1 MSKGRILIVEDDFD
15 ISNMLRIY
23 FQSHGYE
30 VAVAQR
36 GEDALEMCRKQ
47 LPHIIVLDIMLPDMD
62 GYDVCRELRSN
73 LRTSHVPIIFLTQK
87 DERSDKIHGLELG
100 ADDYITKP
108 FDLEELKLRVKSAI
122 SRATIQSLTNPTT
135 GLPGGRLIEDQL
147 RNLMRRDGWGIVYAG
162 LRGFEAFNE
171 VYGFVAGEEVLRF
184 VAMILGQTVDNLG
197 TPNDFIGHIG
207 GDDFIVIT
215 SKKLVQTMVEDLQKR
230 FEDGV
235 GTHYDWQTREQGY
248 LIVRDE
254 EGNER
259 QADLMTIALG
269 VTTVDDGPFADIRE
283 ITEAAATARRE
294 GREGGAGQ
302 GKGKGKGLGS

>member
-1 MSKGRILIVEDDFD
+1 MSEGRMLIVEDDFD

-62 GYDVCRELRSN
+62 GYDVCRELRNN

-147 RNLMRRDGWGIVYAG
+147 RNLMRREDWGILYVG
-162 LRGFEAFNE
+162 LLGFDAFTE

-184 VAMILGQTVDNLG
+184 MAMILGQTVDGLG

-207 GDDFIVIT
+207 GDDFIVISADKGLT
-215 SKKLVQTMVEDLQKR
+215 DAMVRDLTQR
-230 FEDGV
+230 FDDGI

-248 LIVRDE
+248 LLVRDE
-254 EGNER
+254 AGNET
-259 QADLMTIALG
+259 QVDLMTIAIG
-269 VTTVDDGPFADIRE
+269 VLSAEDGPFSDIRE
-283 ITEAAATARRE
+283 ITEAAASARRE
-294 GREGGAGQ
+294 GREAG
-302 GKGKGKGLGS
+302 S

>member
-1 MSKGRILIVEDDFD
+1 MARDGVLLSASKGGNMSEGRMLIVEDDFD

-36 GEDALEMCRKQ
+36 GEDALAMCRKQ

-122 SRATIQSLTNPTT
+122 SRATVQSLTNPTT

-147 RNLMRRDGWGIVYAG
+147 RQLMRRDEWGILYVG
-162 LRGFEAFNE
+162 LQGFDAFTE

-184 VAMILGQTVDNLG
+184 MAMILGQTVDSTG
-197 TPNDFIGHIG
+197 TQNDFIGHVG
-207 GDDFIVIT
+207 GDDFLVIT
-215 SKKLVQTMVEDLQKR
+215 DDRKLVQPMVRDLGKR
-230 FEDGV
+230 FDEGI
-235 GTHYDWQTREQGY
+235 GTHYDWQTREQGF
-248 LIVRDE
+248 LLVRDE
-254 EGNER
+254 AGNET
-259 QADLMTIALG
+259 QVDLMTIAIGILS
-269 VTTVDDGPFADIRE
+269 VEDGPFSDIRE
-283 ITEAAATARRE
+283 ITEAAASARRE
-294 GREGGAGQ
+294 A
-302 GKGKGKGLGS
+302 

>member
-1 MSKGRILIVEDDFD
+1 MAQVRMLIVEDDFD

-23 FQSHGYE
+23 FQSNGYE

-62 GYDVCRELRSN
+62 GYDVCRELRGN

-122 SRATIQSLTNPTT
+122 NRATIQSLTNPTT
-135 GLPGGRLIEDQL
+135 GLPGGKLIEDQL
-147 RNLMRRDGWGIVYAG
+147 RQLIRRNDWGIIYVN
-162 LRGFEAFNE
+162 LQEFNAFNE

-184 VAMILGQTVDNLG
+184 VGMVMNQTVDSMG
-197 TPNDFIGHIG
+197 TANDFIGHIG
-207 GDDFIVIT
+207 GDDFIVMT
-215 SKKLVQTMVEDLQKR
+215 TKDLVKPMVQDLKQR
-230 FEDGV
+230 FSEGV
-235 GTHYDWQTREQGY
+235 GTHYDWQTRQQGY
-248 LIVRDE
+248 LIVRDDQ
-254 EGNER
+254 GNER
-259 QADLMTIALG
+259 KAGLMKLAIGVVTADE
-269 VTTVDDGPFADIRE
+269 GPFADIRE
-283 ITEAAATARRE
+283 ITEAAASARRE
-294 GREGGAGQ
+294 GREG
-302 GKGKGKGLGS
+302 